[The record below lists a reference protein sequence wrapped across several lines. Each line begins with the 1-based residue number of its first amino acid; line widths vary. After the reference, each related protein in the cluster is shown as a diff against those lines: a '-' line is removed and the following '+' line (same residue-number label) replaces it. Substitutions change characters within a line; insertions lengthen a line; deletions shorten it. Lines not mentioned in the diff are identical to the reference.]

1 MKANQKQNPT
11 IHIVAGPNGAGKTTF
26 ALTYLRQEGIRNF
39 INADMIASG
48 LSPLNPEN
56 VQIEAGRIFLK
67 LLENKISQKK
77 DFAFETTLS
86 GNLYLKKIPQW
97 KTQGWRVVLH
107 FLWIPN
113 ADFSKL
119 RVLERVRQGGHGIPE
134 DVVMRRY
141 ERTLK
146 NLGRFCSVCDQV
158 VCYDNSRS
166 ERERIF
172 STNNGITAVE
182 NASLYEEIVKNFEQ

>member
-1 MKANQKQNPT
+1 VKAERKQSPT

-26 ALTYLRQEGIRNF
+26 ALTYLRQEGIGDF
-39 INADMIASG
+39 INADMIALG
-48 LSPLNPEN
+48 LAPLSPES

-67 LLENKISQKK
+67 LLEDKIKQRK

-86 GNLYLKKIPQW
+86 GHLYLKKIPQW
-97 KTQGWRVVLH
+97 KAQGWRIVLH

-113 ADFSKL
+113 AEFSKL

-134 DVVMRRY
+134 DVVLRRY

-146 NLGRFCSVCDQV
+146 NLGRFCAICNYV

-172 STNNGITAVE
+172 STKNGLLTVE
-182 NASLYEEIVKNFEQ
+182 NASLYEEIVKNFR

>member
-1 MKANQKQNPT
+1 MKAERKQSPT

-26 ALTYLRQEGIRNF
+26 ALTYLRQEGIGDF
-39 INADMIASG
+39 INADMIALG
-48 LSPLNPEN
+48 LAPLSPES

-67 LLENKISQKK
+67 LLEDKIKQRK

-86 GNLYLKKIPQW
+86 GHLYLKKIPQW
-97 KTQGWRVVLH
+97 KAQGWRIVLH

-113 ADFSKL
+113 AEFSKL

-134 DVVMRRY
+134 DVVLRRY

-146 NLGRFCSVCDQV
+146 NLGRFCAICNYV

-172 STNNGITAVE
+172 STKNGLLTVE
-182 NASLYEEIVKNFEQ
+182 NASLYEEIVKNFR

>member
-1 MKANQKQNPT
+1 MKAERNQSPT

-26 ALTYLRQEGIRNF
+26 ALTYLRQEGIGNF
-39 INADMIASG
+39 INADMIALG
-48 LSPLNPEN
+48 LAPLSPES

-67 LLENKISQKK
+67 LLEDKIKQRK
-77 DFAFETTLS
+77 DFAFETTLA
-86 GNLYLKKIPQW
+86 GHLYLKKIPQW
-97 KTQGWRVVLH
+97 KAQGWRVVLH

-113 ADFSKL
+113 AEFSKL

-146 NLGRFCSVCDQV
+146 NLGRFCAICNYV

-172 STNNGITAVE
+172 STKNGLLTVE
-182 NASLYEEIVKNFEQ
+182 NASLYEEIVKNFRR